1 MGILDQLLDEI
12 GSTDLTQQVRE
23 ICDQIF
29 EQEKDKIEHI
39 DYLIKG
45 PNVFLCLEVPGRTN
59 NEVSFLTLER
69 EYEEMY
75 VAVLWAWRKQQL
87 ENNTPE
93 EIDPPR
99 KRKTWV
105 FNENKAKKIL
115 TEYAKIV
122 KHFKG
127 ELDGDKKRNKN

>member
-12 GSTDLTQQVRE
+12 NSKDLTQQVRE

-45 PNVFLCLEVPGRTN
+45 PNVFLCLEVPGITAR
-59 NEVSFLTLER
+59 EVAFLTLER
-69 EYEEMY
+69 EYEETY
-75 VAVLWAWRKQQL
+75 VAVLWTWRKNQL
-87 ENNTPE
+87 EANTPE
-93 EIDPPR
+93 EIDPP
-99 KRKTWV
+99 KRKKSWV

-115 TEYAKIV
+115 TEYAKLV
-122 KHFKG
+122 KYFKG
-127 ELDGDKKRNKN
+127 EINALTRNKN